1 MYPFT
6 SASRGS
12 DVSKFRNPTARFV
25 GLSLIQGPDR
35 HPQGAYF
42 FPGIKGRRGRRSY
55 ALIPNNGCLDTRY
68 SMTII
73 AWVYPEKPGPI
84 LHYNPNGWG
93 VHFWLTR
100 PNELYF
106 RLMPRQGSRRRV
118 KPLTSKGI
126 KPYTWNYVSATYDHR
141 TGLATLWVNG
151 LPVSQRNVGKFPLG
165 LATNYP
171 VVVGQRPGDRRVFR
185 GRIACLQ
192 VYNVALSRAQ
202 IVAKKTQCFRAGE

>member
-1 MYPFT
+1 M
-6 SASRGS
+6 R
-12 DVSKFRNPTARFV
+12 
-25 GLSLIQGPDR
+25 
-35 HPQGAYF
+35 
-42 FPGIKGRRGRRSY
+42 RRGGRGSY

-68 SMTII
+68 SITVI

-84 LHYNPNGWG
+84 LHYNPKGWG
-93 VHFWLTR
+93 FHLWLTR
-100 PNELYF
+100 ANELYL

-118 KPLTSKGI
+118 KPVTTKNI

-141 TGLATLWVNG
+141 TGLATLWLNG
-151 LPVSQRNVGKFPLG
+151 LPVSQRNVGRFPLG

-171 VVVGQRPGDRRVFR
+171 VVVGQRPGDSRLFR

-202 IVAKKTQCFRAGE
+202 IVAKKKQCFRPG